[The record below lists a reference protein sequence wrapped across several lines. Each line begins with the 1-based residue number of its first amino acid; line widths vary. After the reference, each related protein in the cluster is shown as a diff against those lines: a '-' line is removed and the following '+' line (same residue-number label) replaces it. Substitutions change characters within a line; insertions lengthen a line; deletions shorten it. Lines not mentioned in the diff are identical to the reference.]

1 MLDRIPKK
9 VLKITKFQ
17 KQHTEKP
24 AAPKRTFSG
33 LALLPPVLTASCIVL
48 TMLMAVFVLWFYRG
62 SYQEESAGEVYDRYY
77 MLITQDSKSPF
88 WQSVYQG
95 ACERALADNVY
106 VDWLGNDQFQN
117 YSVEEQMQVA
127 IASDVDGIIVTAGE
141 NEEMTALIDRADSA
155 GIPVV
160 TLYGDNTQS
169 ARCSFVSV
177 GSYNLGREYG
187 RQALQIVRERL
198 VGTMEE
204 QVRVG
209 WGVQSDVTGQAGN
222 IVQDEDGTAMEMEL
236 VEVGSIRRPI
246 RVTILVNAY
255 AGGLDQNILFSG
267 IQETIEQERG
277 ETVIE
282 LSLQTVDDTNAF
294 SVEESVRDLF
304 MQGEIPDILICPNEL
319 NTTCAYQAVVD
330 YNKVGV
336 VSILGYYVSDTIL
349 NAIDRNVIYATMYI
363 DAPQMGGFCID
374 ALQEYHEL
382 GYTSQ
387 YFTADISLIS
397 AENVADYLGGEGG
410 AADEKQTP

>member
-1 MLDRIPKK
+1 MKTIHFNHL
-9 VLKITKFQ
+9 
-17 KQHTEKP
+17 HTEKSK
-24 AAPKRTFSG
+24 APKRHFSG
-33 LALLPPVLTASCIVL
+33 LDLLPMVLTAACIVL
-48 TMLMAVFVLWFYRG
+48 TVLMAVFVLWFYRG
-62 SYQEESAGEVYDRYY
+62 SYQEESTGEVYDRYY
-77 MLITQDSKSPF
+77 MLITQDSKSAF
-88 WQSVYQG
+88 WQSVYRG

-141 NEEMTALIDRADSA
+141 NEEMTALIDRAVSS

-187 RQALQIVRERL
+187 RQALQIARERL
-198 VGTMEE
+198 VGTTQE

-255 AGGLDQNILFSG
+255 AGGLDQSILFSG

-304 MQGEIPDILICPNEL
+304 MEGDIPDILICLNEL

-349 NAIDRNVIYATMYI
+349 NAIDRNVIYATVYI

-397 AENVADYLGGEGG
+397 AENVADYLGEGG

>member
-1 MLDRIPKK
+1 MEENQIHEKSEAPKK
-9 VLKITKFQ
+9 F
-17 KQHTEKP
+17 
-24 AAPKRTFSG
+24 FSG
-33 LALLPPVLTASCIVL
+33 LALLSPVLTAACIVL
-48 TMLMAVFVLWFYRG
+48 TVLMAVFVLLFYRG
-62 SYQEESAGEVYDRYY
+62 SYEEESAGGIYDRYY

-95 ACERALADNVY
+95 ASERALQDNVY

-141 NEEMTALIDRADSA
+141 NEEMTALIDRAVSR

-187 RQALQIVRERL
+187 RQALQIVKERL
-198 VGTMEE
+198 AGTSEE
-204 QVRVG
+204 RIKIGREIQ
-209 WGVQSDVTGQAGN
+209 TGETVLAKYSML
-222 IVQDEDGTAMEMEL
+222 DEDATLAQMET
-236 VEVGSIRRPI
+236 VKVGSADRPI
-246 RVTILVNAY
+246 KVTVLVNSY
-255 AGGLDQNILFSG
+255 ARGLDQNILFSG
-267 IQETIEQERG
+267 IQEAIEQERG
-277 ETVIE
+277 ETVID
-282 LSLQTVDDTNAF
+282 LALQTVDDTNAF
-294 SVEESVRDLF
+294 SVEESVRNLF
-304 MQGEIPDILICPNEL
+304 MEGNIPDILICLNEL

-330 YNKVGV
+330 YNKVGR

-349 NAIDRNVIYATMYI
+349 KAIDRNVIYATVYI
-363 DAPQMGGFCID
+363 DAPQMGSFCIE

-397 AENVADYLGGEGG
+397 AENVADYLGEGG